1 MSSDKHEKTDVK
13 VGLYEQIMK
22 AEPTLLDASDDLV
35 SVSYS
40 GGPIS
45 VKDWYSIDRSERFIH
60 YISDIHLD
68 HKIIDELRKRH
79 GDRSIK
85 SYISK
90 VVQKMYSEDYKNDIL
105 GNRRSLLLIA
115 GDISHTK
122 SVNELFLSQIKEYY
136 GDWSIL
142 YVLGNHELWGTHLD
156 NPSIKQIYSDYDSLC
171 RNNGIVMLDCALY
184 TINANK
190 HILINY
196 DNICSASDS
205 ELREFLIKSEII
217 VLGGTAYAKNN
228 SEFNANNNIYRGT
241 ITRDEEIEYSTQFND
256 LYERLLKIAHDL
268 PMIVLT
274 HMPKCDWGDDNYNPN
289 WIYVSGHTHNNV
301 SILTDDVTLYSDNQ
315 IGYLNR
321 GVYLKRFLMGCV
333 CDIFRDYQDGIHEIS
348 TEAYRSFYAG
358 IKKPISM
365 NRPGQIMMLKRSG
378 LYLFIFKNKNDECLI
393 LNGGAL
399 SKGNYYVE
407 HYYDK
412 MPIYRNNLERELR
425 RYQERLESISEVV
438 KKIGGSGTIHGCI
451 VDITFNSH
459 IYLNPLDLTVTP
471 YYAVDMVEKYV
482 FRSLRS
488 LLFEHCPLIYNNM
501 ADSSILPDTWDCN
514 VTEDG
519 AYYQSTDIYRM
530 SRIMRGYQYALSNG
544 IIRRWNDSLVN
555 EDDDSRI
562 LCSLVGSE

>member
-1 MSSDKHEKTDVK
+1 M
-13 VGLYEQIMK
+13 
-22 AEPTLLDASDDLV
+22 
-35 SVSYS
+35 
-40 GGPIS
+40 
-45 VKDWYSIDRSERFIH
+45 
-60 YISDIHLD
+60 
-68 HKIIDELRKRH
+68 
-79 GDRSIK
+79 
-85 SYISK
+85 
-90 VVQKMYSEDYKNDIL
+90 
-105 GNRRSLLLIA
+105 
-115 GDISHTK
+115 
-122 SVNELFLSQIKEYY
+122 
-136 GDWSIL
+136 
-142 YVLGNHELWGTHLD
+142 
-156 NPSIKQIYSDYDSLC
+156 
-171 RNNGIVMLDCALY
+171 
-184 TINANK
+184 
-190 HILINY
+190 
-196 DNICSASDS
+196 
-205 ELREFLIKSEII
+205 
-217 VLGGTAYAKNN
+217 
-228 SEFNANNNIYRGT
+228 
-241 ITRDEEIEYSTQFND
+241 
-256 LYERLLKIAHDL
+256 
-268 PMIVLT
+268 
-274 HMPKCDWGDDNYNPN
+274 
-289 WIYVSGHTHNNV
+289 
-301 SILTDDVTLYSDNQ
+301 
-315 IGYLNR
+315 
-321 GVYLKRFLMGCV
+321 
-333 CDIFRDYQDGIHEIS
+333 
-348 TEAYRSFYAG
+348 
-358 IKKPISM
+358 
-365 NRPGQIMMLKRSG
+365 
-378 LYLFIFKNKNDECLI
+378 
-393 LNGGAL
+393 NGGAL